1 MLTAIGESPMTETKR
16 TAQIKAR
23 KELFPNAK
31 DRVVCRRCNRL
42 WKNPIIYEG
51 VSDLWCDICRTEVI
65 AELRAKNKAAKKR
78 KRKRKR

>member
-1 MLTAIGESPMTETKR
+1 MTETKR

-42 WKNPIIYEG
+42 WPNPIIYEG